1 LKAPIINIEGLL
13 LLLPEAVRAD
23 EQVASI
29 LTHMQQTIERF
40 KRTISH
46 LTDVSRLQVEFAQ
59 PAVPV
64 RLADVVEDVRQDLL
78 PQFTATQ
85 AQVEVAVDES

>member
-1 LKAPIINIEGLL
+1 
-13 LLLPEAVRAD
+13 
-23 EQVASI
+23 
-29 LTHMQQTIERF
+29 
-40 KRTISH
+40 